1 MMKGAENMSKR
12 LLSTLVAFCM
22 ALTLMPSWA
31 LADEPADDGPSED
44 PAAVE
49 TPAEPEEDE
58 EESSDASLPEEP
70 DEEEIPTTSVAEVEI
85 IEDADPLD
93 NDKLFED
100 FLNVE
105 LGLVPDES
113 GTMPML
119 EGFSKT
125 PEYDKLTGPQKTLYT
140 YLEPIIREIAEGN
153 RTNTTIRLENLHIDT
168 VSGSSISS
176 VLAAMRKDYP
186 SYFYWYYRNGLK
198 FHTNKLEYDSITGI
212 IKPFDITLTVDV
224 DYRANGSENTL
235 DTTQHNK
242 AKTAI
247 AYATELASTLGA
259 GESDY
264 EKLLAFKNWIVDNVD
279 YNDDALTSSPAAG
292 ESPWQLI
299 NVFDKDPST
308 KVVCEGYAK
317 AFQFLCDRTQFENDI
332 YVYTVSGWMGTFNSL
347 GGNNTGE
354 AHMWNIVTMEDG
366 NNYLVDVT
374 NSEYGTA
381 GFPGVQGVPGPEH
394 VTDRG
399 RLFLVG
405 AEGTVDSAY
414 QVKDA
419 NGANVSRYQYTYQW
433 QDTAGQ
439 THTFSAKNDYPDRIL
454 TLSRTDYMPPHT
466 LEGTVSINGT
476 MKFGQTLTAS
486 YSGDETPLTYQWLRD
501 GTAISGATNTTYTL
515 AENDIGKKISVTVS
529 SSDASK
535 TSTSHGPVEKAD
547 GPAAPANATATST
560 YNSIT
565 VTATPSADYEYA
577 IQSGADIRW
586 QNSNTFTGLNEGT
599 TYTILIRVK
608 ETNTTKPGTTGSMT
622 ATTKGALSAN
632 SFQVD
637 TLTVVYDGAA
647 KSTTVTAP
655 NGVTPTVTYRQ
666 NGQIVASPTNAGVY
680 DVYVTATATAES
692 GFSDL
697 TTPVKVGA
705 FEITKAPVTITV
717 PSTVSTNINGT
728 VQLNAATDP
737 VGLTLSYTSANL
749 SVATV
754 NQTGLVTGKAVGTAV
769 ITVSYAG
776 DNNHQ
781 AAESKQVTVNVTDL
795 PVWGIA
801 FTSPTETVEFG
812 GTVTN
817 AATVTKP
824 AGVASE
830 PAAPTY
836 TSSDETVATVDA
848 SGTVTA
854 RKAGTVTITASV
866 AGVAG
871 EVAENSASYT
881 LTVTPKRITPTV
893 ELTGGPWTY
902 TGSEI
907 KPGVVV
913 KNDGSVLAEAEY
925 DIGYDN
931 NINAGTNTAHVTVS
945 PAQGGNYVWDPVI
958 TQFSIE
964 KAVVAT
970 PPTVQKTHGT
980 VTEGPQTYSI
990 AALLS
995 GYTNVTYGALT
1006 VSDGNS
1012 LLGPTVTISPDGVL
1026 SYTLTG
1032 TGNEGQ
1038 TATVTVPVQSM
1049 NHQDFNLVFTI
1060 TVKNLPAG
1068 AALAPIAVTLTQGAG
1083 TTYTVTITPQ
1093 DGAEYSFDN
1102 VYWGPNNTLTGLEG
1116 GDSYIAYI
1124 RRAAVEDVSLE
1135 GPEQSTSMT
1144 IVPPAFNPNGGTFRG
1159 SQQVT
1164 LHAKDGAKI
1173 VYTTDGTEPT
1183 YNIPEDAEEP
1193 VISGILYDGNAFSI
1207 TNTTTVKAI
1216 VVNLNEDGG
1225 VASKSEVHSVTFTRR
1240 STGGGGGGGG
1250 STVINGGTAST
1261 SKPSTSSTST
1271 TPSVSSGR
1279 DTTTAMPNAT
1289 VKDGAASANISG
1301 SLGQDLVNQAVEN
1314 NSSTVVI
1321 APSINGEADQT
1332 SVTIGSSVV
1341 GDISKRTDADLQ
1353 VVTPAANVTISNQ
1366 GLSSLASKG
1375 GSLVVNTAAKGGA
1388 IDVTITAGG
1397 SVVDRVSGG
1406 VTVEIPANCTA
1417 GTVAMLTKADGTTE
1431 LLRKSVA
1438 DAASGTVTVPLD
1450 GSASITL
1457 VDNSKSFGDVPA
1469 GNTFANA
1476 VAFVSSREIMNG
1488 TSSGV
1493 FNPSAPMTRA
1503 QLAKVLH
1510 NLESNPAAEAGSFS
1524 DVTGDAW
1531 CAEAVQWASSKGIV
1545 TGYADGSFKPNN
1557 YITREQ
1563 LAVMLYRYAGS
1574 PAVSSTDLRFNDA
1587 SLVGGYAQA
1596 AMAWATQ
1603 NGVINGKGGNMLDPK
1618 GQATRAQ
1625 VAQMLLNYMSNIG

>member
-12 LLSTLVAFCM
+12 LLSALVAFCM

-31 LADEPADDGPSED
+31 LADEPADDGLSED

-49 TPAEPEEDE
+49 TPAEPEENE
-58 EESSDASLPEEP
+58 EEDGASAPETPVVPEKEKETIEIELTADVDLPDGGESLESYLSTIFPGLFGDADDGVDTLANLAGEAGSPLNANEKKFYDLVRADIEAVADGTKTSTVFTYDHDDGIDTWGNMLIDGTGSWQKIVNCLNVDCAASLYWADRGATAETPPEHQRESFRLNISGTADSQGGPMTAVTSVTLTILVDFKYSSDGKIGTTTVAKNAMNVAAAAITNAQ
-70 DEEEIPTTSVAEVEI
+70 EIV
-85 IEDADPLD
+85 DA
-93 NDKLFED
+93 N
-100 FLNVE
+100 
-105 LGLVPDES
+105 S
-113 GTMPML
+113 G
-119 EGFSKT
+119 K
-125 PEYDKLTGPQKTLYT
+125 
-140 YLEPIIREIAEGN
+140 
-153 RTNTTIRLENLHIDT
+153 
-168 VSGSSISS
+168 
-176 VLAAMRKDYP
+176 
-186 SYFYWYYRNGLK
+186 
-198 FHTNKLEYDSITGI
+198 
-212 IKPFDITLTVDV
+212 
-224 DYRANGSENTL
+224 
-235 DTTQHNK
+235 
-242 AKTAI
+242 
-247 AYATELASTLGA
+247 
-259 GESDY
+259 SDY
-264 EKLLAFKNWIVDNVD
+264 EKLYTYMTEICRLVE
-279 YNDDALTSSPAAG
+279 YNHDALTGTIETHSEG
-292 ESPWQLI
+292 PWQLI
-299 NVFDKDPST
+299 WVFDKDET
-308 KVVCEGYAK
+308 TNVVCEGYAK
-317 AFQFLCDRTQFENDI
+317 AFQLLCDLTEWEDNTI
-332 YVYTVSGWMGTFNSL
+332 KSHIVSGPMG
-347 GGNNTGE
+347 GGTGE
-354 AHMWNIVTMEDG
+354 GPHMWNIVTVGDQ
-366 NNYLVDVT
+366 NYLVDVT
-374 NSEYGTA
+374 NCDSNSIGSPDKLFMAGIPYSQEEGRYRLDFDEDNFITYNYDPKTTGLYQNTGILNLSASDYVPPHSLKGTISI
-381 GFPGVQGVPGPEH
+381 
-394 VTDRG
+394 T
-399 RLFLVG
+399 G
-405 AEGTVDSAY
+405 APKYNE
-414 QVKDA
+414 
-419 NGANVSRYQYTYQW
+419 
-433 QDTAGQ
+433 
-439 THTFSAKNDYPDRIL
+439 IL
-454 TLSRTDYMPPHT
+454 TAAYTKG
-466 LEGTVSINGT
+466 EGENDSSATW
-476 MKFGQTLTAS
+476 K
-486 YSGDETPLTYQWLRD
+486 WLQD
-501 GTAISGATNTTYTL
+501 GTEISGASGTTYRLTV
-515 AENDIGKKISVTVS
+515 NDIGKHISAKVTIEEASKISNAV
-529 SSDASK
+529 
-535 TSTSHGPVEKAD
+535 GPVEKAD
-547 GPAAPANATATST
+547 GPAAPTNATATST

-577 IQSGADIRW
+577 IQSSADIRW

-608 ETNTTKPGTTGSMT
+608 ETNTTKPGTIGSMT

-637 TLTVVYDGAA
+637 TPTVVYDGAA

-655 NGVTPTVTYRQ
+655 DGVIPTVTYRQ

-817 AATVTKP
+817 VATVTKP
-824 AGVASE
+824 AGVTSD

-854 RKAGTVTITASV
+854 HKAGTVTITASV

-881 LTVTPKRITPTV
+881 LTVTPKSITPTV
-893 ELTGGPWTY
+893 ELTGSPWTY

-913 KNDGSVLAEAEY
+913 KNAESVLAEAEY

-945 PAQGGNYVWDPVI
+945 PAQGGNYVWDPVT

-964 KAVVAT
+964 KAAVAT
-970 PPTVQKTHGT
+970 PPTVQKAHGT

-1006 VSDGNS
+1006 VSDDNG
-1012 LLGPTVTISPDGVL
+1012 LLGSTVTISPDGVL

-1032 TGNEGQ
+1032 TGEEGQ

-1060 TVKNLPAG
+1060 TVKNLPEG
-1068 AALAPIAVTLTQGAG
+1068 AALAPIAVTLTQDAG

-1093 DGAEYSFDN
+1093 DGAEYSFDG
-1102 VYWGPNNTLTGLEG
+1102 VHWGPNNTLTGLEG

-1216 VVNLNEDGG
+1216 VVNLNEDGS
-1225 VASKSEVHSVTFTRR
+1225 VTSKSEVHSVTFTRR

-1250 STVINGGTAST
+1250 STVINGGTASA

>member
-1 MMKGAENMSKR
+1 MMKGAKNMSKR
-12 LLSTLVAFCM
+12 LLSALVAFCM

-31 LADEPADDGPSED
+31 LADEPADDGLSED

-49 TPAEPEEDE
+49 TPAEPEENE
-58 EESSDASLPEEP
+58 EEDGASAPETPVVPEKEKETIEIELTADVDLPDGGESLESYLSTIFPGLFGDADDGVDTLANLAGEAGSPLNTNEKKFYDLVRADIEAVADGTKTSTVFTYDHDDGIDTWGNMLIDGTGSWQKIVNCLNVDCAASLYWADRGATAETPPAHHRESFRLNISGTADSQGGPMTAVTSVTLTILVDFKYSSDGKIGTTTVAKNAMNVAAAAITNAQ
-70 DEEEIPTTSVAEVEI
+70 EIV
-85 IEDADPLD
+85 DA
-93 NDKLFED
+93 N
-100 FLNVE
+100 
-105 LGLVPDES
+105 S
-113 GTMPML
+113 G
-119 EGFSKT
+119 K
-125 PEYDKLTGPQKTLYT
+125 
-140 YLEPIIREIAEGN
+140 
-153 RTNTTIRLENLHIDT
+153 
-168 VSGSSISS
+168 
-176 VLAAMRKDYP
+176 
-186 SYFYWYYRNGLK
+186 
-198 FHTNKLEYDSITGI
+198 
-212 IKPFDITLTVDV
+212 
-224 DYRANGSENTL
+224 
-235 DTTQHNK
+235 
-242 AKTAI
+242 
-247 AYATELASTLGA
+247 
-259 GESDY
+259 SDY
-264 EKLLAFKNWIVDNVD
+264 EKLYTYMTEICRLVE
-279 YNDDALTSSPAAG
+279 YNHDALTGTIETHSEG
-292 ESPWQLI
+292 PWQLI
-299 NVFDKDPST
+299 WVFDEDKT
-308 KVVCEGYAK
+308 TNVVCEGYAK
-317 AFQFLCDRTQFENDI
+317 AFQLLCDLTEWEDNTI
-332 YVYTVSGWMGTFNSL
+332 KSHIVSGPMG
-347 GGNNTGE
+347 GGTGE
-354 AHMWNIVTMEDG
+354 GPHMWNIVTVGDQ
-366 NNYLVDVT
+366 NYLVDVT
-374 NSEYGTA
+374 NCDSNSIGSPDKLFMAGIPYSQEEGHYRLDFDKDNFITYNYDPKTTGLYQNTGILNLSASDYVPPHSLKGTISI
-381 GFPGVQGVPGPEH
+381 
-394 VTDRG
+394 T
-399 RLFLVG
+399 G
-405 AEGTVDSAY
+405 APKYNE
-414 QVKDA
+414 
-419 NGANVSRYQYTYQW
+419 
-433 QDTAGQ
+433 
-439 THTFSAKNDYPDRIL
+439 IL
-454 TLSRTDYMPPHT
+454 TAAYTKG
-466 LEGTVSINGT
+466 EGENDSSATW
-476 MKFGQTLTAS
+476 K
-486 YSGDETPLTYQWLRD
+486 WLQD
-501 GTAISGATNTTYTL
+501 GTEISGASGTTYHLTV
-515 AENDIGKKISVTVS
+515 NDIGKHISAKVTIEEASKISNAV
-529 SSDASK
+529 
-535 TSTSHGPVEKAD
+535 GPVEKAD
-547 GPAAPANATATST
+547 GPAAPTNATATST

-577 IQSGADIRW
+577 IQSSADIRW

-608 ETNTTKPGTTGSMT
+608 ETNTTKPGTIGSMT

-632 SFQVD
+632 SFRVD
-637 TLTVVYDGAA
+637 TPTVVYDGAA

-655 NGVTPTVTYRQ
+655 AGVTPAVTYRQ

-680 DVYVTATATAES
+680 DVYVTATATVES

-717 PSTVSTNINGT
+717 SSTVSTNINGT

-754 NQTGLVTGKAVGTAV
+754 DQTGLVTGKAVGTAV

-817 AATVTKP
+817 VATVTKP
-824 AGVASE
+824 AGVTSE

-836 TSSDETVATVDA
+836 TSSDKTVATVDA

-881 LTVTPKRITPTV
+881 LTVTPKSITPTV
-893 ELTGGPWTY
+893 ELTGDPWTY

-913 KNDGSVLAEAEY
+913 KNDDSVLAEAEY

-945 PAQGGNYVWDPVI
+945 PAQGGNYVWDPVT

-964 KAVVAT
+964 KAAVAT

-980 VTEGPQTYSI
+980 VTEGAQTYSI

-1006 VSDGNS
+1006 VSDDNG
-1012 LLGPTVTISPDGVL
+1012 LLGSTVTISPDGVL

-1032 TGNEGQ
+1032 TGEEGQ
-1038 TATVTVPVQSM
+1038 TAAVTVPVQSM

-1060 TVKNLPAG
+1060 TVKNLPEG
-1068 AALAPIAVTLTQGAG
+1068 AALAPIAVTLTQDAG

-1093 DGAEYSFDN
+1093 DGAEYSFDG
-1102 VYWGPNNTLTGLEG
+1102 VHWGPNNTLTGLEG

-1135 GPEQSTSMT
+1135 GPEQSTSTT

-1216 VVNLNEDGG
+1216 VVNLNEDGS

-1250 STVINGGTAST
+1250 STVINGGTASA

-1279 DTTTAMPNAT
+1279 DTTTAIPNAT